1 MYDFVGSTPSIP
13 ECFIDGQVRL
23 ANNNTGNSTEYEEI
37 TGILEI
43 CVDGSYERVCGNDD
57 ASLNASMLV
66 ETACNEIGYGGVF
79 YICFFIFYSII
90 LSMIPPCISS
100 WLLLLLVQRY
110 QSCY

>member
-1 MYDFVGSTPSIP
+1 MYDFVGSSIP

-23 ANNNTGNSTEYEEI
+23 AYNYTGNSTEYEEI
-37 TGILEI
+37 SGTLEI

-79 YICFFIFYSII
+79 YNC
-90 LSMIPPCISS
+90 
-100 WLLLLLVQRY
+100 V
-110 QSCY
+110 